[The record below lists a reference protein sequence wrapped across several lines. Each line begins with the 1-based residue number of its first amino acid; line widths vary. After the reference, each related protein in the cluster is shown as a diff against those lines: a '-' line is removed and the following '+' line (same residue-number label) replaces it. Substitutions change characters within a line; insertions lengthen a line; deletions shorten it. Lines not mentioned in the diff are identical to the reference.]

1 MHLDLGKT
9 LGVLDVVSVAGLRTR
24 VALPGLS
31 LSFDMGHCD
40 DVALAT
46 QHVFLSHTHMDH
58 MNGVWQHAT
67 IQHFAARRVGT
78 YGVPHMFVG
87 ALHDHFRS
95 CEALDCGG
103 EVARNVV
110 PVGDG
115 ARFRLRPDLYVVP
128 FPTSHRVPS
137 YGYALVSTK
146 RKLKEEFRTA
156 SGVELSE
163 LRGRGVEIDDVVET
177 VEFAYS
183 GDTRIEGVAGELARA
198 AKTLVLECTYVGGDV
213 PVDKAR
219 AHGHVHLDEIGGNAT
234 LFGKTERLVL
244 MHFSKRH
251 KAHEIVAQ
259 AQRALPA
266 HLYDRTTLVLDS
278 HT

>member
-1 MHLDLGKT
+1 MQLDLGKT

-31 LSFDMGHCD
+31 LAFDMGHCD
-40 DVALAT
+40 DVALAS

-78 YGVPHMFVG
+78 YGIPHMFVG
-87 ALHDHFRS
+87 ALHDYFRA

-115 ARFRLRPDLYVVP
+115 ARVRLRPDLHVVP

-137 YGYALVSTK
+137 FGYALVSTK

-163 LRGRGVEIDDVVET
+163 LRGRGVEIDDLVET

-183 GDTRIEGVAGELARA
+183 GDTRIEGVAGEIARA
-198 AKTLVLECTYVGGDV
+198 AKTLVLECTYVGDGV
-213 PVDKAR
+213 PVEKAR
-219 AHGHVHLDEIGGNAT
+219 QHGHVHLDEIGAHPE
-234 LFGKTERLVL
+234 LFAKTERLVL

-251 KAHEIVAQ
+251 KAHEIIAQ
-259 AQRALPA
+259 AQRALPS
-266 HLYDRTTLVLDS
+266 HLYDRATLTLDS
-278 HT
+278 HM

>member
-1 MHLDLGKT
+1 MQLDLGKP
-9 LGVLDVVSVAGLRTR
+9 LGLLDVVSVAGLRTR

-31 LSFDMGHCD
+31 LAFDMGHCD
-40 DVALAT
+40 DVALAAR
-46 QHVFLSHTHMDH
+46 HVFLSHTHMDH

-87 ALHDHFRS
+87 ALHDHLRA

-128 FPTSHRVPS
+128 FPTTHRVPS

-146 RKLKEEFRTA
+146 RKLKDEYRAA
-156 SGVELSE
+156 SGVELVE
-163 LRGRGVEIDDVVET
+163 LRGRGVEIDDLVET

-198 AKTLVLECTYVGGDV
+198 AKTLVMECTYVGDDV
-213 PVDKAR
+213 PVERAR
-219 AHGHVHLDEIGGNAT
+219 QHGHVHLAEIAGNAT
-234 LFGKTERLVL
+234 LFAKTERLVL

-251 KAHEIVAQ
+251 KAHAIVAH
-259 AQRALPA
+259 AQRALPP
-266 HLYDRTTLVLDS
+266 HLYDRTALVLDS
-278 HT
+278 HM

>member
-1 MHLDLGKT
+1 MHIQLGPD

-24 VALPGLS
+24 VALPQLRVV
-31 LSFDMGHCD
+31 FDLGWCD
-40 DVALAT
+40 DVALAA

-78 YGVPHMFVG
+78 YGVPHAFVEP
-87 ALHDHFRS
+87 LHAYFRA

-103 EVARNVV
+103 EVARNVYA
-110 PVGDG
+110 VGPG
-115 ARFRLRPDLYVVP
+115 AAFQLRPDVRVVA
-128 FPTSHRVPS
+128 FPTEHRVPS
-137 YGYALVSTK
+137 SGYALVGVK
-146 RKLKEEFRTA
+146 RKLKPEFSGA

-163 LRGRGVEIDDVVET
+163 LRGRGVAIDDARET

-183 GDTRIEGVAGELARA
+183 GDTRVEGVAGALARS
-198 AKTLVLECTYVGGDV
+198 AKTLVMECTHVGPDV
-213 PVDKAR
+213 TVADAR
-219 AHGHVHLDEIGGNAT
+219 RHGHVHLDEIAGNVA
-234 LFGKTERLVL
+234 LFDKVERLVL

-251 KAHEIVAQ
+251 KAHEIVAA

-266 HLYDRTTLVLDS
+266 HLYDRTTLVVDA